1 MSAHSRTLR
10 TDALTLRDVTD
21 DGQLVVSY
29 DRIEDTTNGDSFG
42 THKSLRLP
50 VECMVALDGGHTP
63 LADLSDEERAWIE
76 AESGTTLE
84 AAR

>member
-1 MSAHSRTLR
+1 
-10 TDALTLRDVTD
+10 LTLRDIND
-21 DGQLVVSY
+21 DGQLVVAY
-29 DRIEDTTNGDSFG
+29 DRIEDTSNGDSFG

-63 LADLSDEERAWIE
+63 LSALTDEERAWIE
-76 AESGTTLE
+76 AEAGKALE